1 MKKIAGLLLYGLAL
15 FGITAGIGIA
25 LRPAGTHAEHAE
37 TAAADDHGDP
47 AKHEEPGEHAP
58 NESSEE
64 VHPENLAIDHEGT
77 IKQKT
82 DPHENATADEPLP
95 VAVRPEE
102 MSIEQ
107 IVRLGLGLN
116 EREESIREKE
126 VSLQKTEMRYQLLMA
141 DMQGERKELE
151 GLQIQARNQRMATE
165 EILKQIAGRKQELEA
180 SQAQIQA
187 EKKEIEALR
196 LQLERDR
203 LAKPAAPETPGANG
217 SGAGASTESDL
228 QAQGRTMSPILE
240 GMSPDKVAT
249 QLQEMADN
257 GKMDLAVAVIS
268 TMEKRKAAA
277 VLDTLQDKK
286 LVNSILEMIAKET
299 PPPKTA
305 QKKR

>member
-25 LRPAGTHAEHAE
+25 LRPAGTHAEHAD
-37 TAAADDHGDP
+37 TAAADEHGGTGGHA
-47 AKHEEPGEHAP
+47 AK
-58 NESSEE
+58 ESAAE
-64 VHPENLAIDHEGT
+64 VHPEHLAIDHEGT

-82 DPHENATADEPLP
+82 DPHGNATVDEPLP

-126 VSLQKTEMRYQLLMA
+126 STLQKTEMRYQLLMA

-151 GLQIQARNQRMATE
+151 GLQIQARNQRLATE
-165 EILKQIAGRKQELEA
+165 EILKQIAVRKQELEA
-180 SQAQIQA
+180 SQAQMQS

-203 LAKPAAPETPGANG
+203 LAKPAGADKPAANG
-217 SGAGASTESDL
+217 SEAATGTESDL
-228 QAQGRTMSPILE
+228 QAQGRVMSPILE

-257 GKMDLAVAVIS
+257 GKMELAVAVIT

-277 VLDTLQDKK
+277 VLDTMPDKK
-286 LVNSILEMIAKET
+286 LVNSILEMIAKDKPVT
-299 PPPKTA
+299 KTA